1 MVGQLPN
8 GLGPPAGFA
17 AQDNAAV
24 WVSLEQGLEAQRRPQ
39 HGLGAGE
46 TSAPAE
52 VHQVIHREKVG
63 NPVPEG
69 EEGAGGVSRH
79 IPLSRRSK
87 ARRTSSPCPREEE
100 RESTIWSFLPGKF
113 LPQLFRRHAG
123 GLIGGTEA
131 GGGAEKEQVQ
141 AGTEQGL

>member
-1 MVGQLPN
+1 MSFAIVTDSLAGLPLAQIAQRGLVVIPLSYTISGKEHLCLAPN

-69 EEGAGGVSRH
+69 EEGAGGVLQAH
-79 IPLSRRSK
+79 P
-87 ARRTSSPCPREEE
+87 P
-100 RESTIWSFLPGKF
+100 
-113 LPQLFRRHAG
+113 LPQVEGPRAMTAPPFFRR
-123 GLIGGTEA
+123 
-131 GGGAEKEQVQ
+131 
-141 AGTEQGL
+141 